1 MKSGSEAC
9 DRYLEYVFSHYP
21 NLDVIILS
29 SIEAISEKCNWGSPE
44 TSLDWNNLAVIDLIE
59 AEGYEEYELKAELIH
74 AAMQKL
80 ERGFSLDQ
88 SPHCAAH
95 YVLTQSMLGEN
106 SKAMQL
112 ALNSAITIFQ
122 PSHQSIAL
130 GLVYLPI
137 SVRNSLEFESILSNE
152 NGYEQALMLLAEA
165 LKRSQFVFYNSS
177 GIRFLR
183 LANQLFADNPTVC
196 LMLGIAELMSS
207 QVEGIVH
214 LHHARKLTRDY
225 APILQ
230 ALYLGYRG
238 IGDLNTANY
247 WLETAHDICLSQNS
261 DAVEWQWTKLALDSP
276 ITYVAFDQDLVLAV
290 EPNFRSI
297 VTSVL
302 VAQGDWF
309 EREIEFW
316 RNGIQ
321 EGMTVIDIGANAGVY
336 TFSAAQRVGATGLV
350 LAVEP
355 FSQCVGYLNE
365 TCRVNQLD
373 WVKVCSGAASDRNG
387 IAKLSLSSAS
397 ELNELIS
404 EEEGQTREASSF
416 EEVECFTLDSLI
428 EKYGV
433 SRVDFLKIDAEGH
446 ELQVLKGCDRLLTEF
461 APIILYENIAGSQG
475 SNLPVADY
483 LRSIGYQLFRY
494 QPYLQKLISV
504 DVNADFQD
512 SLNII
517 ALPQKSSTQ
526 LGQLGSTRH

>member
-21 NLDVIILS
+21 NLDAIILS
-29 SIEAISEKCNWGSPE
+29 SIEAISEKCNWDSPE
-44 TSLDWNNLAVIDLIE
+44 TSLDWNNLAVIDLVE
-59 AEGYEEYELKAELIH
+59 SEGCEEDELKAELIH

-95 YVLTQSMLGEN
+95 YVLIQSMLGEN
-106 SKAMQL
+106 DKAIQL
-112 ALNSAITIFQ
+112 ALNTAINLLQ
-122 PSHQSIAL
+122 PIYTSSKSVAI
-130 GLVYLPI
+130 GLVYLPE
-137 SVRNSLEFESILSNE
+137 SARNSLEFELILNAE
-152 NGYEQALMLLAEA
+152 NGYEQGLMLLAEV
-165 LKRSQFVFYNSS
+165 LRRSQFVFYNPS

-183 LANQLFADNPTVC
+183 LANQLFAGSPTVG
-196 LMLGIAELMSS
+196 LMLGIAEMMSS

-214 LHHARKLTRDY
+214 LHHARKLAPDY

-238 IGDLNTANY
+238 IGDLNTAKY

-261 DAVEWQWTKLALDSP
+261 DAAEWQWTKLAVDSA
-276 ITYVAFDQDLVLAV
+276 IAYVAFDEDLVLAV

-321 EGMTVIDIGANAGVY
+321 AGMTVIDVGANAGVY
-336 TFSAAQRVGATGLV
+336 TFSAAQRVGLTGLV

-355 FSQCVGYLNE
+355 FSQCVAYLNE

-373 WVKVCSGAASDRNG
+373 WVKVCAGAASDRNG
-387 IAKLSLSSAS
+387 TAKLSLSSAS

-416 EEVECFTLDSLI
+416 EEVACFTLDSLI

-446 ELQVLKGCDRLLTEF
+446 ELQVLKGSDRLLTEF
-461 APIILYENIAGSQG
+461 APIILYENIAGHQG

-494 QPYLQKLISV
+494 QPYLQQLIPV

-512 SLNII
+512 SLNVI
-517 ALPQKSSTQ
+517 ALPPI
-526 LGQLGSTRH
+526 HP

>member
-1 MKSGSEAC
+1 MELVSTLS
-9 DRYLEYVFSHYP
+9 DRYLEYIFNNYP
-21 NLDVIILS
+21 NIDASVLS
-29 SIEAISEKCNWGSPE
+29 SVEVIVENTSWDEPQA
-44 TSLDWNNLAVIDLIE
+44 SLDWNNLAVMDLIE
-59 AEGYEEYELKAELIH
+59 AEASEDLETRANLIQT
-74 AAMQKL
+74 ARGKL
-80 ERGFSLDQ
+80 ERGFSIDQ

-95 YVLTQSMLGEN
+95 YMQIQNMLGQNNYQLGLNTATSIFHPNYEN
-106 SKAMQL
+106 IS
-112 ALNSAITIFQ
+112 
-122 PSHQSIAL
+122 L
-130 GLVYLPI
+130 GLVYLPP
-137 SVRNSLEFESILSNE
+137 SVRGSLEFDLILSAE
-152 NGYEQALMLLAEA
+152 NGYQQALILLAEVIR
-165 LKRSQFVFYNSS
+165 RSQFVFYNSS

-183 LANQLFADNPTVC
+183 LANQLFSVSPTVC
-196 LMLGIAELMSS
+196 LMLGVAELMSG

-214 LHHARKLTRDY
+214 LHHARLLAPDY

-238 IGDLNTANY
+238 IGDLNASKY
-247 WLETAHDICLSQNS
+247 WLETARDICLSQNS
-261 DAVEWQWTKLALDSP
+261 DAAEWQWTKLGVDSA
-276 ITYVAFDQDLVLAV
+276 IAYVAFDENLVLAV

-297 VTSVL
+297 VTGVL

-316 RNGIQ
+316 RNGVQ
-321 EGMTVIDIGANAGVY
+321 AGMTVIDVGANAGVY
-336 TFSAAQRVGATGLV
+336 TFSAAQRVGSTGLV
-350 LAVEP
+350 LAIEP
-355 FSQCVGYLNE
+355 FSQCVAYLNE

-387 IAKLSLSSAS
+387 KAKLSLSSAS

-404 EEEGQTREASSF
+404 EEDGQTRNASSF

-446 ELQVLKGCDRLLTEF
+446 ELQVLKGSDRLLNEF
-461 APIILYENIAGSQG
+461 APIILYENIAGHQG

-494 QPYLQKLISV
+494 QPYLQKLVPV
-504 DVNADFQD
+504 DVNADMQD

-517 ALPQKSSTQ
+517 ALPQKSIIQ
-526 LGQLGSTRH
+526 